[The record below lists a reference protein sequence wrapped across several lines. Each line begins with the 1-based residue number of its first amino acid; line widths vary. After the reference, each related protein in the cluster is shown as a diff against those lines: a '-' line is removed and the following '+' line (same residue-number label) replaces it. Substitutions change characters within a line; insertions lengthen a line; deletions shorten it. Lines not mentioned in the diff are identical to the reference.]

1 MQRIFDIIFSSVVL
15 FIFAPLLTIIIIILR
30 LTGEGEIFFLQPRIG
45 FRNREFQLWKFST
58 MQKNS
63 PNIGTGTVTV
73 KNDPRV
79 LPFGYLL
86 RKSKINEIPQLFNIL
101 KGDMSFIGPRP
112 QTQRCFNAFPE
123 DLQSIIVQ
131 VKPGLS
137 GIGSVVFRDEEE
149 VMCGSSDVKNFY
161 DLTIMPYKGQLECW
175 YVENATLW
183 NYCKL
188 IFVTIWVVFRP
199 KSKIVWSS
207 FNELPAIP
215 KTLEGLIN

>member
-1 MQRIFDIIFSSVVL
+1 MQRVFDIVFSSVVL
-15 FIFAPLLTIIIIILR
+15 IILAPFLTIIIIILR
-30 LTGEGEIFFLQPRIG
+30 LTGEGEIFFLQSRIG
-45 FRNREFQLWKFST
+45 FKNREFHLWKFST

-63 PNIGTGTVTV
+63 PSIGTGTVTI

-79 LPFGYLL
+79 LPFGYFL
-86 RKSKINEIPQLFNIL
+86 RKSKINEIPQLLNIL

-123 DLQSIIVQ
+123 DLKAIIVK

-149 VMCGSSDVKNFY
+149 VMFGSSDVKKFY
-161 DLTIMPYKGQLECW
+161 DLTIMPYKGELECW
-175 YVENATLW
+175 YVKNSTLW

-188 IFVTIWVVFRP
+188 IFVTIWVIFRP
-199 KSKIVWSS
+199 ESKIVWSS
-207 FNELPAIP
+207 FNELPAVP
-215 KTLEGLIN
+215 TALEGLIN